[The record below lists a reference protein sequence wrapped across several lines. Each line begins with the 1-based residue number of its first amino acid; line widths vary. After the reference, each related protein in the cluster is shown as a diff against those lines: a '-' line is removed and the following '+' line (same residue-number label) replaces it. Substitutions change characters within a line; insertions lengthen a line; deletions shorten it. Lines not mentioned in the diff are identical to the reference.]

1 MNLKITIQWEHKF
14 FFKLSQDVDVNSIKT
29 QVLTIAR
36 VFNYS
41 TWMERAKVQ
50 KLKKKKKQ
58 KRKKEKRKRETMSIN
73 LFVKI
78 FKLLFTLQ

>member
-29 QVLTIAR
+29 QVLSIAR

-41 TWMERAKVQ
+41 TWMERAKEQ
-50 KLKKKKKQ
+50 KCKNFKKKTKK
-58 KRKKEKRKRETMSIN
+58 KVEKMRNYEY
-73 LFVKI
+73 
-78 FKLLFTLQ
+78 

>member
-14 FFKLSQDVDVNSIKT
+14 SFKLSQDVDVNSIKT

>member
-14 FFKLSQDVDVNSIKT
+14 SFKLSQDVDVNSIKT

-50 KLKKKKKQ
+50 KLKKKKT
-58 KRKKEKRKRETMSIN
+58 KKEKRKKKKRNYEY
-73 LFVKI
+73 
-78 FKLLFTLQ
+78 

>member
-1 MNLKITIQWEHKF
+1 MNLKITIQWDS
-14 FFKLSQDVDVNSIKT
+14 FKLSQDVDVNSIKT

-50 KLKKKKKQ
+50 KLKKKKT
-58 KRKKEKRKRETMSIN
+58 KKEKRKKKKRNYEY
-73 LFVKI
+73 
-78 FKLLFTLQ
+78 